1 MKTQFSALAIIALAA
16 AAVPAQPIRGEG
28 ASSPP
33 SLPRDGGVSAEALP
47 VKNIVLF
54 TGGVGHFLREGRVDG
69 SGKLELQFGLK
80 DVSDL
85 LKSLVI
91 RDFDGGKIRGVTYA
105 SRDPLERTLKSF
117 SLDLSGSPGLPDILG
132 QARGETVEVEAERRH
147 TGKILAV
154 ESRPSG
160 EGEGEKL
167 FLTILSA
174 TPGDE
179 GIRSIPFDGIRS
191 LRFTRGKLNDELEA
205 ALGIIADMRNTDRKS
220 VWIDYQGTGSR
231 RLQAGYVLETP
242 VWKTSYRLVIDPS
255 GRHLLQG
262 WAVVENA
269 TDEDWN
275 GVRLDLVSG
284 APVSFA
290 MDLYQP
296 LYNPR
301 PFVPYAVRGNL
312 QSRTHD
318 EGLAGIAA
326 PAEAAPAPAP
336 SARFLNRE
344 AAALSKAMA
353 AREED
358 QAFYADSAPAAAE
371 AEAVGEFFR
380 YTIGEPVSLPRRR
393 SGMIPI
399 LNETIP
405 GERVSIYNPEVHGR
419 HPMNGLR
426 LTNSSAL
433 SLMAGPVTVFEEGIY
448 AGDARIDDLR
458 PGAKRLVSFSLDL
471 DTEVMRLDR
480 SLPELITRLSLRKG
494 VLQITK
500 TLRRETAYTLINRGD
515 KSRAILVEH
524 PASPDWKLA
533 EPASFQERTED
544 LYRFAVATPAGRDKT
559 TELRVAEERVVES
572 AAALSSMGADTV
584 LFYASQ
590 KGISGKV
597 REALNGLAKKQAEL
611 AEIVRQK
618 KQAETRIAAIHREQ
632 ERIRGNM
639 AGLDRASAL
648 YQRYVSTLGEQE
660 TALTALTGELDG
672 LQVRE
677 MEKKKEIDDFLGGL
691 EAF

>member
-1 MKTQFSALAIIALAA
+1 
-16 AAVPAQPIRGEG
+16 
-28 ASSPP
+28 
-33 SLPRDGGVSAEALP
+33 
-47 VKNIVLF
+47 
-54 TGGVGHFLREGRVDG
+54 
-69 SGKLELQFGLK
+69 
-80 DVSDL
+80 
-85 LKSLVI
+85 
-91 RDFDGGKIRGVTYA
+91 
-105 SRDPLERTLKSF
+105 
-117 SLDLSGSPGLPDILG
+117 
-132 QARGETVEVEAERRH
+132 
-147 TGKILAV
+147 
-154 ESRPSG
+154 
-160 EGEGEKL
+160 
-167 FLTILSA
+167 
-174 TPGDE
+174 
-179 GIRSIPFDGIRS
+179 
-191 LRFTRGKLNDELEA
+191 
-205 ALGIIADMRNTDRKS
+205 
-220 VWIDYQGTGSR
+220 
-231 RLQAGYVLETP
+231 
-242 VWKTSYRLVIDPS
+242 
-255 GRHLLQG
+255 
-262 WAVVENA
+262 
-269 TDEDWN
+269 
-275 GVRLDLVSG
+275 
-284 APVSFA
+284 
-290 MDLYQP
+290 
-296 LYNPR
+296 
-301 PFVPYAVRGNL
+301 
-312 QSRTHD
+312 
-318 EGLAGIAA
+318 
-326 PAEAAPAPAP
+326 
-336 SARFLNRE
+336 
-344 AAALSKAMA
+344 
-353 AREED
+353 
-358 QAFYADSAPAAAE
+358 
-371 AEAVGEFFR
+371 
-380 YTIGEPVSLPRRR
+380 
-393 SGMIPI
+393 MIPI

-426 LTNSSAL
+426 LTNSSSL